1 MATTKKIKPHN
12 KVIFLGD
19 THFGASKGN
28 DDRHEYMKLFFEDFF
43 AYIDKNEIRYIVQ
56 VGDLFDV
63 RKNVDIKVIKF
74 FRSVFLDEITKRN
87 INLYV
92 IVGNHDIYYKET
104 VKVNTVHELLRDYQM
119 LYSNLTIIDS
129 PKNVTIGE
137 HDFLLVPWVCN
148 DNIEE
153 VAQAVRTS
161 KSKYCAGHFEFNGF
175 EMSRGHSMTTK
186 HSHHDYGKFDLV
198 ISGHYHTK
206 SKKDNVIYTGTPY
219 QLTWMDYDDAKG
231 FWVFQDGDMK
241 FVENKHTIYN
251 KIWYSD
257 GFAPAKS
264 EVYKKYVHVI
274 MTERID
280 KKDHAS
286 YVNTIQLMEPLDIK
300 VIERFDEQLSQETY
314 VHDILQTD
322 DLLKSYVNDSQIDL
336 DKQKMTDLLLSL
348 YREALKNE

>member
-1 MATTKKIKPHN
+1 MSKVRPHN
-12 KVIFLGD
+12 KIVFLGD

-28 DDRHEYMKLFFEDFF
+28 DDRHEYMARFFKDFF
-43 AYIDKNEIRYIVQ
+43 QYIDDNDIRYIVQ

-74 FRSVFLDEITKRN
+74 FREVFLDEVTKRN
-87 INLYV
+87 LRLYV

-104 VKVNTVHELLRDYQM
+104 VKVNTINELLCDYV
-119 LYSNLTIIDS
+119 LLHDNLTIIDS
-129 PKNVTIGE
+129 PKNVSIGDV
-137 HDFLLVPWVCN
+137 DFLLVPWVCN
-148 DNIEE
+148 DNVAE
-153 VAQAVRTS
+153 VAQAIKKS

-175 EMSRGHSMTTK
+175 EMSRGHLMTSK
-186 HSHHDYGKFDLV
+186 YNHSDYAKFDLV

-206 SKKDNVIYTGTPY
+206 SKKDNIVYTGTPY
-219 QLTWMDYDDAKG
+219 QLTWMDHEDTKG
-231 FWVFQDGDMK
+231 FWVFHDGDLE

-257 GFAPAKS
+257 GFAPDKS

-280 KKDHAS
+280 KKDHAG
-286 YVNTIQLMEPLDIK
+286 YVNAIQLMEPLDLK
-300 VIERFDEQLSQETY
+300 VVERFDEQLSQETY

-322 DLLKSYVNDSQIDL
+322 DLLKNYVDDSQIDL
-336 DKQKMTDLLLSL
+336 DKDKMKDLMLSL
-348 YREALKNE
+348 YREALRSE